1 MPALIITE
9 GNQKGLFLKLGHA
22 PVVLGRDPSAAL
34 QIDDQMASRRHLQ
47 VRFDDARKGYVLT
60 DMKSANGTVLNGRP
74 VTGETPLAENDQ
86 ITVGGTTLLFTGQ
99 TPADG
104 ASALEVL
111 KSAAQRQV
119 NTVMGKR

>member
-9 GNQKGLFLKLGHA
+9 GNQKGLFLKLGSA

-34 QIDDQMASRRHLQ
+34 QIDDQMASRRHMQ
-47 VRFDDARKGYVLT
+47 VRFDDGRKGYVLT
-60 DMKSANGTVLNGRP
+60 DMKSANGTLLNGRT
-74 VTGETPLAENDQ
+74 VAGETPLAENDQ
-86 ITVGGTTLLFTGQ
+86 ITVGGTTLLFTAQ